1 MRNFSV
7 LLALALVIASSEAI
21 FNGDLSPHKPY
32 FARVTYRAGNQPAVL
47 HKSGT
52 IISDRF
58 VLTTGSF
65 LVDAND
71 IQIWVGSQVRAQQ
84 QSHPGSGSLR
94 LSNFPDGPAL
104 IQLANP
110 LVFNQFVHSI
120 RLIQN
125 DLMGVQNEQGM
136 IVGMGGIVAG
146 DSRDRLN
153 AAFMRIT
160 TPQICGTNYPER
172 NNTAY
177 FCAYDER
184 GRTDFCPEDQGS
196 AFTIIHRGEEFL
208 VGIAIDSVC
217 SIIVQSR
224 PSLFAS
230 IRHFRNV
237 INEILDGRSRVPQ

>member
-1 MRNFSV
+1 MRNFTV
-7 LLALALVIASSEAI
+7 LLALALIIASSEAI

-71 IQIWVGSQVRAQQ
+71 IQIWVGSNVRAQQ
-84 QSHPGSGSLR
+84 QNYPGSGSLR

-110 LVFNQFVHSI
+110 LVFSQFIHSI

-125 DLMGVQNEQGM
+125 DLMGAQNEQGM

-146 DSRDRLN
+146 NSRDRLN

-160 TPQICGTNYPER
+160 TPQICGNNYPER

-184 GRTDFCPEDQGS
+184 GRTDFCPDDQGS